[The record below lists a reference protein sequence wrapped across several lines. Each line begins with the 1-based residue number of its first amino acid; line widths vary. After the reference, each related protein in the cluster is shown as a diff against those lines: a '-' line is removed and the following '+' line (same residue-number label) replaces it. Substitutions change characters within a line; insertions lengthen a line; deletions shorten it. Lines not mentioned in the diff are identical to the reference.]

1 MVNQRLVIEGGHP
14 IGGRIRP
21 SGNKNAA
28 LPLIAATLLT
38 DDEVVLTNVPAIR
51 DVEALVSILR
61 DLGVTVTP
69 RGTSAIAF
77 RADRV
82 NGDEPNPEVCKQIRA
97 SLLLAAVTCGCRCR
111 AVT

>member
-1 MVNQRLVIEGGHP
+1 EGGHP

-51 DVEALVSILR
+51 DVDALVSILR
-61 DLGVTVTP
+61 DLGDRDVP
-69 RGTSAIAF
+69 RIGRDRLQGRPRQRR
-77 RADRV
+77 RA
-82 NGDEPNPEVCKQIRA
+82 EPGGLQADPRLDPA
-97 SLLLAAVTCGCRCR
+97 CR
-111 AVT
+111 AAARAPRPRAAAAPGR